1 MIDDITLG
9 RIAYEAYAEVESE
22 TGLIAIPWGDE
33 LADSVKS
40 WWQTGAEAVAAHL
53 GALEC
58 TPLPAP
64 QPERELAA
72 AMAETRELR
81 ELVVDMLTA
90 FTVTGSGRSARVGQ
104 VQIAKW
110 RKRAGLPE

>member
-72 AMAETRELR
+72 VLVALARLNRGTSTADLVGMLARIYCPEKLR
-81 ELVVDMLTA
+81 
-90 FTVTGSGRSARVGQ
+90 RRH
-104 VQIAKW
+104 
-110 RKRAGLPE
+110 R